1 MVYKHLFYIF
11 VKAWFGSDVGI
22 CSGTLVK
29 SPFPLYLFMEMFLFF
44 SGKETEFPIEPELTL
59 ELMMAAN
66 YLHTWIIIS
75 WAASPAQDLIMYYSS
90 RDAQGWTRYPR
101 RFKTYMNLMLVI
113 CSGSLSALQCS
124 IHYLTYKWLLHF
136 QTVLGWFSQ
145 GKCSYW
151 MM

>member
-1 MVYKHLFYIF
+1 MSSCILSQFLLWYLFIKIFYYDTFLGVKLYYNEFNCTIVYKHPFYIF

-29 SPFPLYLFMEMFLFF
+29 SPFPLSLFMEMFLFF

-75 WAASPAQDLIMYYSS
+75 WAASPALDCKPSYIFSLRSHILVFFS
-90 RDAQGWTRYPR
+90 RGYRK
-101 RFKTYMNLMLVI
+101 FNLL
-113 CSGSLSALQCS
+113 SLL
-124 IHYLTYKWLLHF
+124 
-136 QTVLGWFSQ
+136 
-145 GKCSYW
+145 
-151 MM
+151 